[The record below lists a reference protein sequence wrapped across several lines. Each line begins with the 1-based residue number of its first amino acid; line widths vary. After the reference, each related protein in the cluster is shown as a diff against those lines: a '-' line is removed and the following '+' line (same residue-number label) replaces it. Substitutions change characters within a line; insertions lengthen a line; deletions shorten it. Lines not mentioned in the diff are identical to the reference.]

1 MKRLAPGTVV
11 GLAAVVAVIVAL
23 DRWTK
28 HWAATSLP
36 FGTPQQVLGDYVR
49 LTLTRNSG
57 VAFGIGQGTGFPY
70 AIFSLAAILAI
81 LWMFASGRAPGGFRR
96 LALALILGGA
106 LGNLIDRLRGGEVVD
121 FIEVGIPRWHW
132 PVFNVADSAVTVGV
146 VLFALAWSRQTP
158 ADDAPAATEPP
169 PGTSERDDT
178 HRSADPG
185 LERGGAAG
193 SLPGERAEGP
203 LA

>member
-1 MKRLAPGTVV
+1 VKRVPFGSWAALAVI
-11 GLAAVVAVIVAL
+11 AAVVVAL

-36 FGTPQQVLGDYVR
+36 FGQPVRVLGDYVR

-70 AIFSLAAILAI
+70 AIFSIVAILAI
-81 LWMFASGRAPGGFRR
+81 VWMFASGRGGDALRR

-106 LGNLIDRLRGGEVVD
+106 IGNLIDRLGSGLVVD
-121 FIEVGIPRWHW
+121 FIEVGVPRWYW

-146 VLFALAWSRQTP
+146 VLFALAWSRHP
-158 ADDAPAATEPP
+158 EPAAAGAPS
-169 PGTSERDDT
+169 GTSEADEA
-178 HRSADPG
+178 HRNPDPG
-185 LERGGAAG
+185 PGRGGAAG
-193 SLPGERAEGP
+193 SLPGDGAEGP
-203 LA
+203 VA